1 MYVGVGWRWVWL
13 DYVGLCR
20 FRFIWAGLSYFGL
33 SRAVLVVVGWV
44 VMRCLALLV
53 GMQRFGFVWAV
64 LGWRLFTPWVG
75 LVMVSFGFRLG
86 CAELGRVGFRFGLGR
101 P

>member
-1 MYVGVGWRWVWL
+1 MIYGRNPL
-13 DYVGLCR
+13 LH
-20 FRFIWAGLSYFGL
+20 SYFTPTSLLLHFLLHLGW
-33 SRAVLVVVGWV
+33 VVVVGWV

-53 GMQRFGFVWAV
+53 GMQRFGFIWAV
-64 LGWRLFTPWVG
+64 LCWRLFTPWVG